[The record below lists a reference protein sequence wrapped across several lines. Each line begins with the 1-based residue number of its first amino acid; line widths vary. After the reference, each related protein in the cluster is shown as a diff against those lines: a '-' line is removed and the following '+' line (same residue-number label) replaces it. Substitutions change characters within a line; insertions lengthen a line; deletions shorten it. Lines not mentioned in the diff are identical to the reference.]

1 MLNSEC
7 EVIVTQPGNLI
18 SIEILIIS
26 YSHCFLAPTGEVGEL
41 DQPTNLLATFIEY
54 ASIIT
59 HDVRGE

>member
-1 MLNSEC
+1 MLNHDLS
-7 EVIVTQPGNLI
+7 TWLFNKHRNLNHTVFV
-18 SIEILIIS
+18 L
-26 YSHCFLAPTGEVGEL
+26 FLAPTGEVGEL